1 MRQFI
6 AFLFLIFFSQQAT
19 AQFEPSKN
27 SGSGSAIP
35 NPFSKPKNPVEA
47 NPLPDYLKMRD
58 TITPLAINK
67 SKGIQFEPGTTNW
80 YNNNKKIENK
90 LNKKQQTTADNGQGF
105 RSDQYLGDF
114 KSNSKYVTIIYR
126 DHEYPDGD
134 RVKVLL
140 NNLPVM
146 NDILLTSEYRDFN
159 IELTKGFNK
168 IDFQALNQGT
178 SGPNTAEFH
187 VINDKGEL
195 IFSNK
200 WNLTT
205 GVKASIVIVK
215 DE

>member
-1 MRQFI
+1 
-6 AFLFLIFFSQQAT
+6 
-19 AQFEPSKN
+19 
-27 SGSGSAIP
+27 
-35 NPFSKPKNPVEA
+35 
-47 NPLPDYLKMRD
+47 MRD

-80 YNNNKKIENK
+80 YNENKKIENR
-90 LNKKQQTTADNGQGF
+90 LNKKQQTTTDNGQGF

-140 NNLPVM
+140 NNYPIM
-146 NDILLTSEYRDFN
+146 NEILLVSEYRDFN

>member
-6 AFLFLIFFSQQAT
+6 AFIFLIFIGQQVF

-27 SGSGSAIP
+27 SGSGTAIP
-35 NPFSKPKNPVEA
+35 NPFSNPKNPVES
-47 NPLPDYLKMRD
+47 NPLPEHLKMRD

-80 YNNNKKIENK
+80 YNEGYKIEKK
-90 LNKKQQTTADNGQGF
+90 LNKKPAVADNGQGF

-140 NNLPVM
+140 NSNPIM
-146 NDILLTSEYRDFN
+146 NDILLVSEYRDFN

-168 IDFQALNQGT
+168 IDFQALNQGS

>member
-1 MRQFI
+1 MKHLI
-6 AFLFLIFFSQQAT
+6 AFIFLIFIGQQVS
-19 AQFEPSKN
+19 AQFEPSKS

-35 NPFSKPKNPVEA
+35 NPFSNPKNPVEI

-58 TITPLAINK
+58 TITPLAVNK
-67 SKGIQFEPGTTNW
+67 SKGIQFGPGAQWHND
-80 YNNNKKIENK
+80 NQKIQDK
-90 LNKKQQTTADNGQGF
+90 LNKKKSTTADNGKGF

-140 NNLPVM
+140 NNIPVM
-146 NDILLTSEYRDFN
+146 NDILLTSDYRDFN